1 MTGAHR
7 KHAFHSSHSGCRNCY
22 RAHSHNGLRPWLIVT
37 ALAWTLT
44 SVPSLHAQQSRP
56 GEYQVK
62 AAYLYNFGRFIEWPP
77 KVAAAKSDSFTI
89 CVLGQDP
96 FGSTLTATLADE
108 AIKGKNV
115 VAKRIAGPEDAV
127 NCRILFISSS
137 EADRLKQILSTLNDA
152 SVLTVSDLPLFSKQ
166 GGMVQFT
173 MEGNRVR
180 FEVNLARA
188 ERAGLT
194 LSSELLK
201 VAINVR
207 KTAQVGD

>member
-62 AAYLYNFGRFIEWPP
+62 AAYLHNFGRCIEWPP

-96 FGSTLTATLADE
+96 FGSTLTA
-108 AIKGKNV
+108 
-115 VAKRIAGPEDAV
+115 
-127 NCRILFISSS
+127 
-137 EADRLKQILSTLNDA
+137 
-152 SVLTVSDLPLFSKQ
+152 
-166 GGMVQFT
+166 
-173 MEGNRVR
+173 
-180 FEVNLARA
+180 
-188 ERAGLT
+188 
-194 LSSELLK
+194 
-201 VAINVR
+201 
-207 KTAQVGD
+207 